1 MYLFCVCFGC
11 CGAMWCVGDDIVMAE
26 FEFALLFVRCGVN
39 MNLKS
44 LRSAYD
50 LFVSYITVFRL

>member
-1 MYLFCVCFGC
+1 
-11 CGAMWCVGDDIVMAE
+11 MWCVGDDIVMAE

-44 LRSAYD
+44 LRSAYV